1 MLQIS
6 RFLHQLTNTIQ
17 ALDNEILSIIKTSN
31 NSRDEKHLKRLYFT
45 GMNYTFQKILNLT
58 KQTSLFANLTALKK

>member
-6 RFLHQLTNTIQ
+6 RFSHQLTNTIR
-17 ALDNEILSIIKTSN
+17 ALDNEILSIIKISN

-45 GMNYTFQKILNLT
+45 GVNNTFQKIH
-58 KQTSLFANLTALKK
+58 